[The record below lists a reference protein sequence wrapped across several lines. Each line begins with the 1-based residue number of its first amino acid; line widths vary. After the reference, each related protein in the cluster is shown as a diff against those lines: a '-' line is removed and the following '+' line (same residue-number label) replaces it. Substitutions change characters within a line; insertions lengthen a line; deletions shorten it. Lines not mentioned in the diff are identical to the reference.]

1 MANDNQQAVS
11 SKNNEV
17 PVREE
22 AKNQVYL
29 HTEPESKDASQIQIS
44 PTQKTIGLF
53 KAAVIEMGRRFV
65 TLQCVF

>member
-1 MANDNQQAVS
+1 MSNDNQQAGS

-17 PVREE
+17 PVAQE

-29 HTEPESKDASQIQIS
+29 HTEPESKDASRIQVS

-53 KAAVIEMGRRFV
+53 KAAVFEMGRRFA